1 MLVTLNVAREMTG
14 SVEGPVQQVP
24 PPAPVR
30 GPPSVPSD
38 FPLECWQQLDS
49 VNLSE
54 VFLQRIPMLKSC
66 PRFLRGRLRFS
77 FGVALRER
85 CRAKLNRDPV
95 AELRAWKLFGLVP
108 IVLLHRPKHGGTVGR
123 DELAQRADDF
133 SVGRWADLISAA
145 TQQGGMR
152 GFPEKVGDEK
162 RRRGMAAQRR
172 VERGQVSRARHEL
185 TGAALAPRTNET
197 LGELRGRRPQERES
211 PIPEGVQDFFP
222 EHHLILDAS
231 RFAKCL
237 QTAPSGS
244 SPGPG
249 GCTNEILKVCLEDSE
264 TLALLTSAAED
275 FARATVPREVSECFM
290 LATMTALQ
298 KKDGGVRGIATGTS
312 FRRLVAKTLARQF
325 AQEVEAACAP
335 FQFALSTRAGTDCV
349 GHAVRAATEANPQAT
364 VLSIDGVGAYDHVH
378 RSAMM
383 AKLLEIPALRGL
395 IPFVRSSYG
404 QPSCYK
410 WTDADG
416 VQHDI
421 HQHEGGE
428 QGDPLMPLLFSL
440 AIHNAL
446 AEVSEGMLP
455 TELLFAFL
463 DDVYVVS
470 NPDRTRPLYD
480 LLGEK
485 LAHAGIRLHAGKT
498 RMWNKASERPP
509 NIDDLGD
516 EVWNPEGIKVL
527 GTPVGS
533 DAFVLRATASRLEEE
548 SRLWEAVSWVP
559 DAQCAWQILLQCASP
574 RCHHFL
580 RTVPPRQST
589 GYAEGHDDG
598 MWRAVEGVLGRL
610 PGSQWQSEM
619 ARWLTSLP
627 MRLGGLGIRS
637 AARTAPAAYW
647 ASWADALEMLSHR
660 LPALTEQILG
670 QLEAEPAGEGCL
682 AQLCGATRVLDHAG
696 FLGRPT
702 WAELLGPG
710 WIAPPTTRFL

>member
-1 MLVTLNVAREMTG
+1 M
-14 SVEGPVQQVP
+14 
-24 PPAPVR
+24 
-30 GPPSVPSD
+30 
-38 FPLECWQQLDS
+38 
-49 VNLSE
+49 
-54 VFLQRIPMLKSC
+54 
-66 PRFLRGRLRFS
+66 
-77 FGVALRER
+77 
-85 CRAKLNRDPV
+85 
-95 AELRAWKLFGLVP
+95 
-108 IVLLHRPKHGGTVGR
+108 LLHRPKHGGTVGW

-133 SVGRWADLISAA
+133 SRGRWADLISAA

-185 TGAALAPRTNET
+185 TGAALAPRNNET

-211 PIPEGVQDFFP
+211 PVPEGVQDFFP
-222 EHHLILDAS
+222 EHHLILDA

-335 FQFALSTRAGTDCV
+335 VQFALSTRAGTDCV

-395 IPFVRSSYG
+395 IPFVKSSYG
-404 QPSCYK
+404 QPS

-446 AEVSEGMLP
+446 AEVREGMLP

-463 DDVYVVS
+463 NDVYVVS

-509 NIDDLGD
+509 NIDNQKGSRYWGPQWVQTRSCC
-516 EVWNPEGIKVL
+516 EQRHPVW
-527 GTPVGS
+527 
-533 DAFVLRATASRLEEE
+533 

-559 DAQCAWQILLQCASP
+559 DAQCAWQILLQCAGP

-589 GYAEGHDDG
+589 GYVEGHDDG
-598 MWRAVEGVLGRL
+598 MWRAVEGV
-610 PGSQWQSEM
+610 QWQSEM

-660 LPALTEQILG
+660 LPALTEQILV
-670 QLEAEPAGEGCL
+670 QLDAEPAGEGCL

-702 WAELLGPG
+702 WAELKDGLRPPQPVSSEPG
-710 WIAPPTTRFL
+710 EWQHGWQYRVFLP